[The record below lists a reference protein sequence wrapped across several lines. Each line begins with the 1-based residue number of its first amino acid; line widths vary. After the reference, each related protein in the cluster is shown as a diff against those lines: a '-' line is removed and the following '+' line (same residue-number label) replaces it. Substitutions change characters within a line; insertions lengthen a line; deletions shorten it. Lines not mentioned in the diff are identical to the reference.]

1 MAIQNSVEVYGIRE
15 TLAEIRDVDKNL
27 YFAIRA
33 HMKKAGDTLGNRVLG
48 NTSILGPTSGFRNHS
63 GRTAWKPGTFKTE
76 VSGRNAKRG
85 STGSTPLLRVKF
97 GGVALNTADMAGRG
111 GAKTR
116 LARTRSYDW
125 QGTRRTHA
133 VTTQGRA
140 MIAALGKSPSRYIW
154 AEAETALPMIQN
166 NVLLGVEQYMSQ
178 VNRKFEVTGGR
189 N

>member
-48 NTSILGPTSGFRNHS
+48 NTPILAPTRGFRHS

-76 VSGRNAKRG
+76 VSGRNARRG

-97 GGVALNTADMAGRG
+97 GGVGLNIADMAGRG

-116 LARTRSYDW
+116 LARTRSYSW
-125 QGTRRTHA
+125 QGTTRTHA

-140 MIAALGKSPSRYIW
+140 MIAALGGTPSRYIW
-154 AEAETALPMIQN
+154 SEAETALPMIQN
-166 NVLLGVEQYMSQ
+166 NVLLGVEQYMSE

-189 N
+189 I